1 MQHGNF
7 VQMDNWH
14 EVQTGSMECF
24 DVKGE
29 IRETFLHG
37 DLICTSTLP
46 EYNI

>member
-29 IRETFLHG
+29 IRETFFTWRLN
-37 DLICTSTLP
+37 LYIYTAR
-46 EYNI
+46 I